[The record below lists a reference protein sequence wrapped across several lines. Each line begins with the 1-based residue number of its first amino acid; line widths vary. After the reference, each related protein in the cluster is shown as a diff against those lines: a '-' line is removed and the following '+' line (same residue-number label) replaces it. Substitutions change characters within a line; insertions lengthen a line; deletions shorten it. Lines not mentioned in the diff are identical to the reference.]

1 MMHKRMMHMPTLI
14 FLNRNGRGITLEIA
28 FKGKLPCNQVIYK
41 QTTTGQISDL
51 RYLFDYR

>member
-51 RYLFDYR
+51 RYLFDY